1 MSSVKR
7 VNGNYTILTINP
19 GDTIA
24 MESTTVNIIGD
35 LTVTGNASLTGNIA
49 GDKIYNGTT
58 SIEIQTINGNAN
70 ITVGGTS
77 NVLVV
82 SNTGTFTSGLAS
94 VTGNV
99 IGGNVITA
107 GLITATG
114 NITGGN
120 VTSLGNILI
129 QRDASAGTP
138 TLRFEDTDTITVD
151 GQVFGG
157 VEWYTNDAGPGS
169 RVTSAI
175 RSTASGLLGNALVQ
189 IFTSTNGAAVTA
201 KLTVDNVG
209 NVGIANAAPLDTLAV
224 TGTVYGS
231 STISAVGNIT
241 GGNLLTAGSI
251 TSTGNV
257 QAGNLRTAGLVSAT
271 GNVNA
276 GNLISA
282 GLVSAGAA
290 GVSATG
296 NITGG
301 NVNSLG
307 ILSVTSD
314 IIGGNV
320 VSATTVSMSGN
331 VNGANAAITNTLS
344 AANVSVSSNLTGVG
358 IGVPNYVVLSTPAAI
373 SSATPTTIGTLQFS
387 AVANRRYMFEA
398 YIPLVPDGGMTVSPA
413 VNFSAGTCNY
423 TTEYQVASA
432 TAAFTTATK
441 TTSDDVATTY
451 GSTGATA
458 RTLRIS
464 GTFFHTADVTVAMR
478 FQNSTGTI
486 TAQTGS
492 YLVYT
497 RVA

>member
-7 VNGNYTILTINP
+7 VNGDYTILTINP

-24 MESTTVNIIGD
+24 MQSTTVNIIGD

-58 SIEIQTINGNAN
+58 SIEIQTVNGNAN

-77 NVLVV
+77 NVWVAAP
-82 SNTGTFTSGLAS
+82 TGTYTTGLAS

-99 IGGNVITA
+99 IGANINTAGLVSAVGNVI
-107 GLITATG
+107 
-114 NITGGN
+114 GGN
-120 VTSLGNILI
+120 VTSFGNILV

-138 TLRFEDTDTITVD
+138 VLRFTDTDSDVAD

-157 VEWYTNDAGPGS
+157 VEWYTSDVSSTGP

-189 IFTSTNGAAVTA
+189 IFTSTGGAAATA
-201 KLTVDNVG
+201 KVTVDNVG
-209 NVGIANAAPLDTLAV
+209 NVGIANAAPLHTLAV
-224 TGTVYGS
+224 SGTVYGS
-231 STISAVGNIT
+231 STLTAVGNVQGGNITTAGQVSATANIT
-241 GGNLLTAGSI
+241 GGNILTAGLASV
-251 TSTGNV
+251 TGNV
-257 QAGNLRTAGLVSAT
+257 TGGNI
-271 GNVNA
+271 
-276 GNLISA
+276 ISLGA
-282 GLVSAGAA
+282 VSAGAA
-290 GVSATG
+290 GIVATG

-301 NVNSLG
+301 NLNSTG
-307 ILSVTSD
+307 ILSVTSN

-344 AANVSVSSNLTGVG
+344 AANVSVSSNLTGGG
-358 IGVPNYVVLSTPAAI
+358 IGVPNYVVLSSPATI
-373 SSATPTTIGTLQFS
+373 SSATPANIGALQFN
-387 AVANRRYMFEA
+387 AVANQRYQFEA
-398 YIPLVPDGGMTVSPA
+398 YVPLVPDGSMTVAPA

-423 TTEYQVASA
+423 TTETQ
-432 TAAFTTATK
+432 TTATSAWSVASK

-451 GSTGATA
+451 AMTGTTA

-464 GTFFHTADVTVAMR
+464 GAFYHTANVTVAMR
-478 FQNSTGTI
+478 FQNSTGNI
-486 TAQTGS
+486 VAQTGA

>member
-7 VNGNYTILTINP
+7 VNGDYTILTINP

-58 SIEIQTINGNAN
+58 SIEIQTVNGNAN
-70 ITVGGTS
+70 ISVGGTS

-82 SNTGTFTSGLAS
+82 ANTGTFTTGLAS

-99 IGGNVITA
+99 QGGNLRTA
-107 GLITATG
+107 GLVSATG
-114 NITGGN
+114 NIIGGN
-120 VTSLGNILI
+120 VTSFGNILI

-138 TLRFEDTDTITVD
+138 TLRFEDTDTIIVD

-157 VEWYTNDAGPGS
+157 VEWYTSDASPGP

-189 IFTSTNGAAVTA
+189 IFTSTNGAAATA
-201 KLTVDNVG
+201 KVTVDNVG

-257 QAGNLRTAGLVSAT
+257 QAGNLRTTGLASVT
-271 GNVNA
+271 GNING
-276 GNLISA
+276 GNVISA
-282 GLVSAGAA
+282 GAVSAGAA
-290 GVSATG
+290 GVVATG

-307 ILSVTSD
+307 ILSVTSN

-320 VSATTVSMSGN
+320 VSATTLSMSGN
-331 VNGANAAITNTLS
+331 VNGANAAITNTVS
-344 AANVSVSSNLTGVG
+344 AANVSVSSNLTGGG
-358 IGVPNYVVLSTPAAI
+358 IAVPNYVVLSSPAAI
-373 SSATPTTIGTLQFS
+373 SSATPVTIGTLQFD
-387 AVANRRYMFEA
+387 AVANQRYSFEA
-398 YIPLVPDGGMTVSPA
+398 YIPLVPDGSMTISPA

-423 TTEYQVASA
+423 TTQQQLTA
-432 TAAFTTATK
+432 TGAFSIATK
-441 TTSDDVATTY
+441 TTSDDVGTTY
-451 GSTGATA
+451 ASTGTTA

-464 GTFFHTADVTVAMR
+464 GTFFHTANVTVAMR

-486 TAQTGS
+486 TAQTGA

>member
-7 VNGNYTILTINP
+7 VNGDYTILTINP

-24 MESTTVNIIGD
+24 MQSTTVNIIGD

-58 SIEIQTINGNAN
+58 SIEIQTVNGNAN
-70 ITVGGTS
+70 VSVGGTS

-82 SNTGTFTSGLAS
+82 ANTGTFTTGLAS

-99 IGGNVITA
+99 QGGNLRTA
-107 GLITATG
+107 GEVVATG

-120 VTSLGNILI
+120 VASLGNVLI

-138 TLRFEDTDTITVD
+138 VLRFEDTDTIIAD

-157 VEWYTNDAGPGS
+157 VEWYTNDASPGP

-189 IFTSTNGAAVTA
+189 IFTSTNGAAATA
-201 KLTVDNVG
+201 KVTVDNVG

-257 QAGNLRTAGLVSAT
+257 QAGNLRTAGLASVT
-271 GNVNA
+271 GNIQG
-276 GNLISA
+276 GNIISLGA
-282 GLVSAGAA
+282 VSAGAA

-307 ILSVTSD
+307 ILSVTSN

-320 VSATTVSMSGN
+320 VSATTVSMTGN
-331 VNGANAAITNTLS
+331 VNCANAAITNTVS
-344 AANVSVSSNLTGVG
+344 AANVSVSSNLTGGG
-358 IGVPNYVVLSTPAAI
+358 IAVPNYVVLSTPAAI
-373 SSATPTTIGTLQFS
+373 SSPTPVTIGTLQFD
-387 AVANRRYMFEA
+387 AVANQRYAFEA
-398 YIPLVPDGGMTVSPA
+398 YIPLVPDGSMTVAPA

-423 TTEYQVASA
+423 TTQQQLTTTGAFSVAS
-432 TAAFTTATK
+432 K

-451 GSTGATA
+451 ASTGTTV

-464 GTFFHTADVTVAMR
+464 GSFFHTANVTVAMR